1 MPSLKLY
8 LNLFQDQHLFQI
20 LLRHHHNLQT
30 SRAHP
35 RARAQPQ
42 RVQAR
47 GLLRGVLVRIIL
59 KNSRQTKRGPIPKN
73 SKQTERGLILKNSK
87 QTKRGLIQRLPIP
100 EVLQGQQPEA
110 EVVVVK
116 K

>member
-1 MPSLKLY
+1 MLIK
-8 LNLFQDQHLFQI
+8 DQHLFQI
-20 LLRHHHNLQT
+20 LHRHHHNLQT

-59 KNSRQTKRGPIPKN
+59 KNS
-73 SKQTERGLILKNSK
+73 K

-100 EVLQGQQPEA
+100 EVRQGQQPEV
-110 EVVVVK
+110 EIVVK